1 MLVNIRMTV
10 LHCYKSTLKY
20 QTSLNVLCKHG
31 YYYYCLRADVS
42 SCCRVE
48 TCFKGVMTNKL
59 PVNVCEVSYTMEL

>member
-10 LHCYKSTLKY
+10 LHCNKSTFKY

-31 YYYYCLRADVS
+31 YYYCLRADVS
-42 SCCRVE
+42 SCCRVG

-59 PVNVCEVSYTMEL
+59 PVNVCEV